1 MCVDVTEGCG
11 VKKVSRLNV
20 EEPFIMCQNIE
31 NYFTN
36 DQNLSEENLTMKTI
50 NCYQRKDVDYA
61 LYLGQNSSK
70 HHLIVLSVFSRCLC

>member
-11 VKKVSRLNV
+11 VRKVSRLNV

-50 NCYQRKDVDYA
+50 SC
-61 LYLGQNSSK
+61 
-70 HHLIVLSVFSRCLC
+70 